1 MSLEIAFAPLVLE
14 PKQFNAGDTIRVTF
28 TFKYTVG
35 VDATI
40 TLRAVPY
47 QYRLG
52 ILDRIGASAGT
63 KELRLA
69 SASDA
74 VVQESIDFT
83 LSGISSGTYGLLVE
97 VPGTTYGAKSDDVLI
112 VAGTTDMFTA
122 MMPMLMMVMMLGMV
136 MPMMQG
142 MGGEEME

>member
-1 MSLEIAFAPLVLE
+1 MTLEIAFAPLALE
-14 PKQFNAGDTIRVTF
+14 PKEFTVGDTIRVTF

-69 SASDA
+69 SASDEIA
-74 VVQESIDFT
+74 QESIDFALT
-83 LSGISSGTYGLLVE
+83 GINSGTYGLLVE
-97 VPGTTYGAKSDDVLI
+97 VLGTNYGAKADAVLI
-112 VAGTTDMFTA
+112 VAGAPDMFSS
-122 MMPMLMMVMMLGMV
+122 MMPMLMMLMMMGMI

-142 MGGEEME
+142 MGGEETE